1 MKTKQ
6 IRHVLIDSEINSVG
20 GGEVTKL
27 NFPSS
32 VFSVTPSEN
41 IKLTLATFELRRNFY
56 NVNQTNNRFY
66 WLTGGVYN
74 EITIAPGTYT
84 NWGTTVN
91 AVVNPPTNLAE
102 AVFNAIQAAV
112 PGLVTQID
120 YNNVT
125 RKITLTVA
133 GGQPANSK
141 FVFFQCKSNINQ
153 PVGVSDDGYFNDCF
167 ELFGCYPNRD
177 GWSPAAP
184 LDGYTGLGA
193 GGAVPATL
201 LTPFVVQL
209 NTLEAIYIRTNLHSG
224 NYQSY
229 GFERDLPNQQG
240 VTPTQIWARIPIT
253 NQFYID
259 ITPFITFED
268 PNNLFEMFLNQT
280 QLSQVYFEV
289 TDDKNRQLPQ
299 VNTGIN
305 GAQSQAQVGL
315 LSFKL
320 TFKFETI
327 IDDTMHG
334 DMVLKPQNISK
345 QFEHLSMNGLP
356 RGG

>member
-1 MKTKQ
+1 MKTKS
-6 IRHVLIDSEINSVG
+6 IRHILIDSEINSVG

-41 IKLTLATFELRRNFY
+41 IKLTLATFEMRRNFY

-66 WLTGGVYN
+66 WFVGGVYT

-84 NWGTTVN
+84 TWGTTVN
-91 AVVNPPTNLAE
+91 ALTNPPTNLLE
-102 AVFNAIQAAV
+102 AVFNAIETAQA
-112 PGLVTQID
+112 GLVTQID
-120 YNNVT
+120 YNPVT
-125 RKITLTVA
+125 RKITLTIA
-133 GGQPANSK
+133 PGQPANSK
-141 FVFFQCKSNINQ
+141 FVFFQCKSNNNQ

-167 ELFGCYPNRD
+167 EIFGCYPNRD
-177 GWSPAAP
+177 GWNPAAP
-184 LDGYTGLGA
+184 IDGYSGLTT
-193 GGAVPATL
+193 GGAVPATV

-240 VTPTQIWARIPIT
+240 VTPTQIWARIPLI
-253 NQFYID
+253 NQYYTD
-259 ITPFITFED
+259 LNPFISFED

-289 TDDKNRQLPQ
+289 TDDKNRQIPQ
-299 VNTGIN
+299 VNTGLL

-315 LSFKL
+315 LSFKI

-327 IDDTMHG
+327 VDDTQHG
-334 DMVLKPQNISK
+334 DNFLKPQNISK
-345 QFEHLSMNGLP
+345 QFEHLTMNGLP
-356 RGG
+356 RF